1 MADEAPVDYYEA
13 LQISVTAEP
22 ETVHRVYR
30 LLAQRY
36 HPDNGETGSDSKFRQ
51 IADAYREFARTHPI
65 GRQGDPEDDIG
76 PVALFLCSD
85 GCRYLT
91 GQTFM
96 VDGGAF
102 LFA

>member
-1 MADEAPVDYYEA
+1 MRQE
-13 LQISVTAEP
+13 SRP
-22 ETVHRVYR
+22 EVGGQEELVELH
-30 LLAQRY
+30 L
-36 HPDNGETGSDSKFRQ
+36 GEV
-51 IADAYREFARTHPI
+51 
-65 GRQGDPEDDIG
+65 GRPEDDIG